1 MHMRYAALL
10 FCFVWLWS
18 TAAQADA
25 LTFTLKQ
32 AVDHAMEANPGVEA
46 KQLILEQAKMN
57 VGVAQSYFWPRLS
70 LVAGTNRIENISPEQ
85 INYGSSDFSSYN
97 WNKGFRASLSLFA
110 GFAHLNNLEKS
121 SLSVQVEKARHMQA
135 RLELGCNVQLQ
146 FLQLLKQ
153 REDLK
158 SAKEALSRI
167 QKQLDAAEAF
177 VKVGMAPYVNVLQNK
192 VELSRAQQ
200 QIIRVRNDIRNSEV
214 QLNKY
219 LGFPPDTPVSYAGD
233 LKNFASTVGY
243 TEERAIDT
251 ALRKRPDL
259 VVAQKS
265 VDVAYKDMHISM
277 GGFLPRVDA
286 TYEDMSVSKDYDN
299 ASYGDYNRHYWS
311 AGLNFSWEFF
321 SGGGTTFDTLA
332 QRKKA
337 QSLQK
342 DYEDAMSA
350 ARTEVIRS
358 LLDIQAAK
366 ELIATTRI
374 GVDAARESYG
384 MANKRYMTN
393 TGTITELLDAQLKLT
408 QAETDAS
415 QALMEFHTARA
426 KFYYYIGLENP
437 GLN

>member
-70 LVAGTNRIENISPEQ
+70 LVAGTNRIENISPDDQLRQQRLFQLQLEQ
-85 INYGSSDFSSYN
+85 
-97 WNKGFRASLSLFA
+97 GFRASLSLFA

-286 TYEDMSVSKDYDN
+286 TYEDMSVSKDCSN

-311 AGLNFSWEFF
+311 AGPELFLRFF
-321 SGGGTTFDTLA
+321 SGGGTAFDTLA
-332 QRKKA
+332 QRKKPSHCKKIMRTPCPPHA
-337 QSLQK
+337 PKL
-342 DYEDAMSA
+342 SA
-350 ARTEVIRS
+350 RCWTSRPPRA
-358 LLDIQAAK
+358 
-366 ELIATTRI
+366 
-374 GVDAARESYG
+374 Y
-384 MANKRYMTN
+384 RYHPHRC
-393 TGTITELLDAQLKLT
+393 GC
-408 QAETDAS
+408 
-415 QALMEFHTARA
+415 RA
-426 KFYYYIGLENP
+426 
-437 GLN
+437 